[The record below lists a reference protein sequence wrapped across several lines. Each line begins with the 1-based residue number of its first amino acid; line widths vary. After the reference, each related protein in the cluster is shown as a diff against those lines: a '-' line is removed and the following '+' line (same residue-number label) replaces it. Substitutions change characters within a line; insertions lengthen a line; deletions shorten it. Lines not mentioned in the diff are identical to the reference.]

1 MKKLYAFIFAA
12 AFTTSAFA
20 QGQTAVVACKKA
32 SGEISIV
39 FDLAKNCANVGA
51 GSKDTLGKRTAIGFH
66 SGANSFAAGLI
77 REWNSVAGAGGVA
90 VIQAN
95 RMVGT
100 SGLTSKFHVTIPNPT
115 TYYNAGATAITGI
128 SFVFNDG
135 AQGLAATANYP
146 WYSEGKAT
154 NAAATGCE
162 DFAITLATLATC
174 ATGTNELRD
183 AQIAVSPNPFKSSTY
198 VTFNNPS
205 SKAHTLTL
213 MDAVGRV
220 VRTYNNVTSN
230 IVEIQ
235 RGDMTAGM
243 YFAVLKNADG
253 QAITQKLMAE

>member
-12 AFTTSAFA
+12 VFTTTAFA
-20 QGQTAVVACKKA
+20 QSPISACKKA

-39 FDLAKNCANVGA
+39 YDLAKNCTSAPA
-51 GSKDTLGKRTAIGFH
+51 GSKDTLGKRTEIGFH
-66 SGANSFAAGLI
+66 SGANSFGAGLI
-77 REWNSVAGAGGVA
+77 REWNSAAGAGGVA
-90 VIQAN
+90 VIKAK

-100 SGLTSKFHVTIPNPT
+100 SGVTAKFHVTIPNPV
-115 TYYNAGATAITGI
+115 TYYNSGATVLTNIK
-128 SFVFNDG
+128 FVFNDG
-135 AQGLAATANYP
+135 AQGLTTTANHP
-146 WYSEGKAT
+146 WYAEGKVS
-154 NAAATGCE
+154 NAAATGCD
-162 DFAITLATLATC
+162 DFEVVLGTLATC
-174 ATGTNELRD
+174 ATNTNELAN
-183 AQIAVSPNPFKSSTY
+183 AQIAVSPNPFKTSTY

-205 SKAHTLTL
+205 NKAHTLTL